1 MDPSQI
7 GIFDLAERKLA
18 WTDRRQELLSQDVA
32 NADTPGFQER
42 DLVPFQSTLA
52 RLTMAPVQTSP
63 LHLAGLLTTDEDSQA
78 KPGERAVDGNA
89 ISVEDEL
96 TKIADTDSD
105 HQLVTGLY
113 HKYMGM
119 FMTAL
124 GKG

>member
-7 GIFDLAERKLA
+7 GLFDLAERKLD
-18 WTDRRQELLSQDVA
+18 WTDRRQALLSQDVA
-32 NADTPGFQER
+32 NADTPGYQQR
-42 DLVPFQSTLA
+42 DLMPFQSTLA
-52 RLTMAPVQTSP
+52 NLTMTPVQTSP
-63 LHLAGLLTTDEDSQA
+63 LHMAGLLTVDEDSQQR
-78 KPGERAVDGNA
+78 PGERAVDGNT

-96 TKIADTDSD
+96 TKIADTDSS

-124 GKG
+124 GK